1 MDSEFLWI
9 NEGFVMDEAGNL
21 ITTSYVDLRA
31 PENRMAIRTLVKGC
45 RREHA
50 LEETEAILVSP
61 LERFREGGENLI

>member
-9 NEGFVMDEAGNL
+9 IEGLVMDEAGNL

-31 PENRMAIRTLVKGC
+31 PENRTTIRTLVKGC

-50 LEETEAILVSP
+50 LEETEAIRVSP
-61 LERFREGGENLI
+61 LERFREGART